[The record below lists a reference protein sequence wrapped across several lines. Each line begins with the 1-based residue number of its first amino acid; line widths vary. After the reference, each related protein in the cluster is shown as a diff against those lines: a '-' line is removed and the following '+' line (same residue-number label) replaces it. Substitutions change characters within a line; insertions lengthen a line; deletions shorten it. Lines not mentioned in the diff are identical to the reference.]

1 MKVSSLVH
9 LLVAAVAAPAAA
21 EFSWK
26 NVNIGGGGGFVPGIV
41 FHPTTPGVAYARTDI
56 GGLYRL
62 NPDDSWT
69 PITDSLG
76 TDERWGHWGIDAV
89 ALDPQEPNRVYA
101 AVGMYTTN
109 WDPNPGAII
118 RSDDKGATWVST
130 DLPFKV
136 GGNMP
141 GRGMGERLAVDPA
154 NSNIIYFGARSGNG
168 LWKSTDGGATFS
180 KVTSFTNAGS
190 YIVDPSDL
198 YGYNGDKIGLTF
210 VTFDSTSSV
219 RNGATSR
226 IFVGTA
232 DNITASVYVSDD
244 AGATWAPVAGQPTKY
259 FPHKCKLQPTE
270 KALYFTYSDGA
281 GPYDGTSGGVY
292 RYDLTTSTW
301 KDITPVSGGDLFYGF
316 GGLGLDMKKPG
327 TLVVASLNSWWPD
340 AQLFRSTDS
349 GETWS
354 PLWEWAG
361 YPDMNLY
368 YSIHTDKAPWI
379 NTGFL
384 SQDSKRL
391 GWMIEA
397 LEINPHDSDHWLYG
411 TGLTLFGGHDLTKWD
426 TTRNITIH
434 SLAAGIEEMAVLG
447 LASAPGG
454 SELLAAVGDNN
465 GFTFKE
471 AADLLTSPQTPW
483 MNPMWTSATDVDY
496 AGNKPNQVVRVGN
509 SPGSP
514 QIAISTDGGLT
525 WSPHYGASN
534 TDHSGTLAYS
544 ADASTVLWSSGNAGV
559 LRFHTSTA
567 TTYNPGSVV
576 PSADSAEGVFTPV
589 DSLPS
594 GAVIAA
600 DKRNNSIFYAGFE
613 GTLYRSLDGG
623 ATFLTVAVDP
633 RSSTTSMTVVA
644 IKDMVAHPVVAGE
657 VWVSTNIG
665 LLRSTD
671 YGLNYAQVGEGSITN
686 TEQFAFG
693 LGEGG
698 SKWNIYAFGYGLNG
712 PRLYASSDNGESW
725 VDIQGLQGFG
735 AISAN
740 RVVGSASVEGQVY
753 VGTNGRGVMF
763 AKGVVEGGD
772 PGNGG
777 GEDSDDDEEEWCDAT
792 TTTSAVPTTSS
803 VVIPTTTSTTLV
815 TSVRPTTVSTSSRV
829 TTASTSSTLTR
840 INTTSTSTRFTTTS
854 SAPITQPTERAK
866 RWGQCGGINWTG
878 PKECEAPWTCQKLND
893 WYFQCL

>member
-1 MKVSSLVH
+1 MKVLSLVH

-21 EFSWK
+21 EFLWK

-232 DNITASVYVSDD
+232 DNTTASVYVSDD

-281 GPYDGTSGGVY
+281 GPYDGTSGGVH

-349 GETWS
+349 
-354 PLWEWAG
+354 
-361 YPDMNLY
+361 
-368 YSIHTDKAPWI
+368 APWI

-483 MNPMWTSATDVDY
+483 MNPMWTSATD
-496 AGNKPNQVVRVGN
+496 PNQVVRVGN

-576 PSADSAEGVFTPV
+576 PSADSAEGIFTPV

-644 IKDMVAHPVVAGE
+644 IKDMVAHPIVAGE

-735 AISAN
+735 AIGAN

-803 VVIPTTTSTTLV
+803 VVIPTTISTTLV

-829 TTASTSSTLTR
+829 TTTSTSSTSTR
-840 INTTSTSTRFTTTS
+840 ISTTSTSTRFTTTS